1 MDRSS
6 LDPRSLSRDRRTLT
20 ARLEPFDSFWEGP
33 EDVEKGYRTFG
44 KFYRANYVR
53 HLPPDLEASILVI
66 SCGPGYFVN
75 VLEELGYSRVLGIDS
90 DPGKAALGAAR
101 GLNCR
106 AGTAFEELAALEDPL
121 DAIICEQELNHLTKS
136 EMIEFLTLACA
147 KLRPGGR
154 IICHGLNGA
163 NPIVGAETLAQNL
176 DHFNT
181 FTSYSFQQALEC
193 AGFDRIRTFGLHLY
207 VFYGNPLNYVAW
219 AASSLLALTFR
230 GLFILYGKSNR
241 IFTKKLGAVG
251 FKPTGP

>member
-1 MDRSS
+1 MDISS
-6 LDPRSLSRDRRTLT
+6 LDQGSPTSGRRILT

-33 EDVEKGYRTFG
+33 EDVEKGYHSFG

-53 HLPPDLEASILVI
+53 YLPADRDANILVI

-75 VLEELGYSRVLGIDS
+75 VLAELGYSRVLGIDS

-106 AGTAFEELAALEDPL
+106 VGTAFEELSAVQDPL
-121 DAIICEQELNHLTKS
+121 DVVVCEQELNHLTKS
-136 EMIEFLTLACA
+136 EMIEFLTLVHE

-176 DHFNT
+176 DHFNS
-181 FTSYSFQQALEC
+181 FTTYSFQQALEC
-193 AGFDRIRTFGLHLY
+193 AGFHRIRTFGLHLY

-219 AASSLLALTFR
+219 AVSSLLALTFR
-230 GLFILYGKSNR
+230 GLFLLYGKSNR
-241 IFTKKLGAVG
+241 TFTKKIGAVG
-251 FKPTGP
+251 FKPTAP